1 MRAGSARRRG
11 GWLPGRPG
19 LTPTVRIAII
29 AGALSAAKVA
39 LFAAGSGVFLG
50 AYEARG
56 LAWLYLGLALLAGA
70 STLLLVPHLERSPA
84 DRAMGWLLALAA
96 AATLLCLA
104 AAFAGLPWNAAILL
118 IVAHLYNISSEIVLW
133 LVAAAWLAPPDVRR
147 ATVWIYVATALGG
160 VVGGVGVE
168 QLLPLG
174 ATLAATVTT
183 LVALGYAALWL
194 RSSGGLAIGQDPAA
208 TAEDPA
214 QGQAP
219 AGKAGPWQV
228 LVSQPLGPLLGAS
241 SFMLTLLWVVTEY
254 LCLDFYQRAHA
265 GEPERL
271 APFLALLYAGL
282 QVVELA
288 CIVLLTG
295 PVTRRAS
302 PAWRSALFP
311 LGALLT
317 LVLVRS
323 QPSTATV
330 VLAHAYTEAA
340 SNGLFDPVHAS
351 NFAAVPLRFQ
361 ARLRA
366 VSEGICYPAGMA
378 AGGLALLAGP
388 AEPTGLQLPAILAAF
403 LFVVVGAYTGIMVTP
418 SLLSAL
424 GLAAEIGPA
433 PPRASLRAAA
443 RALRP
448 WARRARLRN
457 RLLLMRGGGHGAD
470 YLRRRVER
478 ADRRALAQVFRD
490 ARRCDPS
497 DALAQL
503 EVLLDSRSRER
514 RALVAEAVLSLPVRR
529 LFLPFLPALRRR
541 YLE

>member
-1 MRAGSARRRG
+1 MRAKGLRRRG
-11 GWLPGRPG
+11 WWLVGPPG
-19 LTPTVRIAII
+19 LTPTVRISII

-39 LFAAGSGVFLG
+39 LFAVGSGVFLG

-56 LAWLYLGLALLAGA
+56 LAWLYLGLALLAGS
-70 STLLLVPHLERSPA
+70 STLLLVPYLERSRA

-96 AATLLCLA
+96 MATMLAVAAGV
-104 AAFAGLPWNAAILL
+104 AGLPWNAASLL
-118 IVAHLYNISSEIVLW
+118 MVAHLYNISSEILLW
-133 LVAAAWLAPPDVRR
+133 LVAAAWLPPPEVRR

-168 QLLPLG
+168 RLLPLG
-174 ATLAATVTT
+174 PALAATVTT
-183 LVALGYAALWL
+183 LAALGYAALWL
-194 RSSGGLAIGQDPAA
+194 RASSGLATEREMRGAVEDAGQSAA
-208 TAEDPA
+208 SASS
-214 QGQAP
+214 GS
-219 AGKAGPWQV
+219 PWQV

-241 SFMLTLLWVVTEY
+241 SFMLTLLWVVTRI
-254 LCLDFYQRAHA
+254 CVLDFYQKAHA
-265 GEPERL
+265 GDPDRL

-288 CIVLLTG
+288 CIVLFTG

-302 PAWRSALFP
+302 PAWRSAMFP

-317 LVLVRS
+317 LLLMRS
-323 QPSTATV
+323 QLTTATV

-378 AGGLALLAGP
+378 AGGLALLVGP
-388 AEPTGLQLPAILAAF
+388 TEPAGLQLPAILAAF
-403 LFVVVGAYTGIMVTP
+403 LFLVVGTYTGVMVTP
-418 SLLSAL
+418 SLLNAL
-424 GLAAEIGPA
+424 GLAAEVGPA
-433 PPRASLRAAA
+433 PRRASIRAAA

-457 RLLLMRGGGHGAD
+457 RLLLARGGDRDGGH
-470 YLRRRVER
+470 LRRWIER
-478 ADRRALAQVFRD
+478 ADRQALAQVFRD

-503 EVLLDSRSRER
+503 EVLFDSRSPER
-514 RALVAEAVLSLPVRR
+514 RALVAETVLSLPVRR

>member
-1 MRAGSARRRG
+1 M
-11 GWLPGRPG
+11 
-19 LTPTVRIAII
+19 
-29 AGALSAAKVA
+29 
-39 LFAAGSGVFLG
+39 
-50 AYEARG
+50 
-56 LAWLYLGLALLAGA
+56 
-70 STLLLVPHLERSPA
+70 
-84 DRAMGWLLALAA
+84 
-96 AATLLCLA
+96 
-104 AAFAGLPWNAAILL
+104 
-118 IVAHLYNISSEIVLW
+118 
-133 LVAAAWLAPPDVRR
+133 
-147 ATVWIYVATALGG
+147 
-160 VVGGVGVE
+160 
-168 QLLPLG
+168 
-174 ATLAATVTT
+174 
-183 LVALGYAALWL
+183 
-194 RSSGGLAIGQDPAA
+194 
-208 TAEDPA
+208 
-214 QGQAP
+214 
-219 AGKAGPWQV
+219 
-228 LVSQPLGPLLGAS
+228 SQPLGPLLGAS

-265 GEPERL
+265 GAPERL

-302 PAWRSALFP
+302 PAWRSVLFP

-317 LVLVRS
+317 LVLMRS
-323 QPSTATV
+323 QPSTAAV

-388 AEPTGLQLPAILAAF
+388 MEPTGLQLPAILAAF
-403 LFVVVGAYTGIMVTP
+403 LFVVVGAYTGIMVAP

-457 RLLLMRGGGHGAD
+457 RLLLARGGGHGAD
-470 YLRRRVER
+470 HLRRRIER